1 MSAGFISVT
10 PTITLAAYTAG
21 DVVGGLLTFT
31 DTDVPVGA
39 VAFNAVTL
47 IEADIQNEQYVLHL
61 FNDVPT
67 TIANDAAY
75 ATNITISDL
84 KIELAQITIATAD
97 WTDTGT
103 VGSSAFKTF
112 DPVYAENTRNAIYGY
127 LVATD
132 TPDYSAADDLTINL
146 HYVRL

>member
-1 MSAGFISVT
+1 MSTGLITVT
-10 PTITLAAYTAG
+10 PTIALTAYTAG
-21 DVVGGLLTFT
+21 DVVGGLLTFS
-31 DTDVPVGA
+31 DNDVPVGA

-75 ATNITISDL
+75 ASNILIADL
-84 KIELAQITIATAD
+84 KKEIKQITIATAD

-103 VGSSAFKTF
+103 VGTSAFKTF
-112 DPVYAENTRNAIYGY
+112 DPVYAENPRNAIYGY

-132 TPDYSAADDLTINL
+132 TPDYSATDDLTINL